1 LRVFTVYQPAGVYVP
16 NPSGSTTLCADGLWR
31 LIDFFRGFEIIPFHH
46 IGQGN
51 GAGPVIWAVVS
62 TPILNM
68 VWAANVGSFIESPI
82 SRDLIRFS
90 RFSLVDD
97 TDTAQ
102 TAWSTSSEWQ
112 DIVAG
117 L

>member
-1 LRVFTVYQPAGVYVP
+1 
-16 NPSGSTTLCADGLWR
+16 
-31 LIDFFRGFEIIPFHH
+31 
-46 IGQGN
+46 
-51 GAGPVIWAVVS
+51 
-62 TPILNM
+62 M

-82 SRDLIRFS
+82 SRDLIGFS

-102 TAWSTSSEWQ
+102 TAWRTSSEWQ